1 MLLEVEWDATP
12 MAEELGRAAMDDR
25 RREAA
30 RVALESAALDRRG
43 RRWAHV
49 LTTTFQW
56 LSTAV
61 SRAKLRTSAKGS
73 ERLTSR
79 GATAGERRT

>member
-1 MLLEVEWDATP
+1 LLEVASEMHTP

-49 LTTTFQW
+49 LTTTLQR
-56 LSTAV
+56 LSTVV
-61 SRAKLRTSAKGS
+61 SRAKLRKSVKAS

-79 GATAGERRT
+79 EATAGERRT

>member
-1 MLLEVEWDATP
+1 MHTP
-12 MAEELGRAAMDDR
+12 MAEELGCAAMDDR

-43 RRWAHV
+43 GRWAHF
-49 LTTTFQW
+49 LTTTLQW

-61 SRAKLRTSAKGS
+61 SRAKLRRSVRGS
-73 ERLTSR
+73 ERLTSHE
-79 GATAGERRT
+79 ATAGERRT

>member
-1 MLLEVEWDATP
+1 MLLEVASEMHTP
-12 MAEELGRAAMDDR
+12 MAEELVRAAMDDR

-43 RRWAHV
+43 GRWAHV
-49 LTTTFQW
+49 LTATFQW

-61 SRAKLRTSAKGS
+61 SRAKLRKRGS

-79 GATAGERRT
+79 EATAGERRT

>member
-1 MLLEVEWDATP
+1 MHTP

-30 RVALESAALDRRG
+30 RVALETAALGHRG

-49 LTTTFQW
+49 LTTTLQR

-61 SRAKLRTSAKGS
+61 SWAKLHRRVRGS

-79 GATAGERRT
+79 EATAGERRT

>member
-1 MLLEVEWDATP
+1 MHTP

-43 RRWAHV
+43 RRWAHI
-49 LTTTFQW
+49 LTTTFQR

-61 SRAKLRTSAKGS
+61 SRAKLRRSVGGSA
-73 ERLTSR
+73 RLTSHE
-79 GATAGERRT
+79 ATVGERRT

>member
-1 MLLEVEWDATP
+1 MHTP

-43 RRWAHV
+43 GRWAHV
-49 LTTTFQW
+49 LTTTLQR
-56 LSTAV
+56 LSTVV
-61 SRAKLRTSAKGS
+61 SRATLRRSVRGS

>member
-1 MLLEVEWDATP
+1 MHNPLSG
-12 MAEELGRAAMDDR
+12 ELARAAMDDR

-43 RRWAHV
+43 RRWVHV
-49 LTTTFQW
+49 LTTTFQR

-61 SRAKLRTSAKGS
+61 SRAHLRRRGEGS
-73 ERLTSR
+73 GPLTSR
-79 GATAGERRT
+79 GATAGERRR